1 MNYKFECIKLFI
13 IITFLNSNHVY
24 CQFES
29 DKSLALNISRLLD
42 KLLTNYSKSLRP
54 THELGKNFFK

>member
-1 MNYKFECIKLFI
+1 MKQKIEFI
-13 IITFLNSNHVY
+13 NILIILTILNANDVY
-24 CQFES
+24 CQIDS

-54 THELGKNFFK
+54 THELGTHFH